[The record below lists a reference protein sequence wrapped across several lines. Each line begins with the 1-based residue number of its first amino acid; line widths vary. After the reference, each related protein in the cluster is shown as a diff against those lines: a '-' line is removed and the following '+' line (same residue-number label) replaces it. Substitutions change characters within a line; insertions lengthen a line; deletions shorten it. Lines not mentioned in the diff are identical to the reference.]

1 MRCRWPCFVGLW
13 IGDAVSMTE
22 TLGKARTNPF
32 VVAAAILFVIL
43 SVVVICAG
51 GASPANPLYA
61 WGGLNRLLF
70 LEINSF
76 HTPLWD
82 ALMLT
87 MTALGDHGNFLRY
100 LAIALLLSLWRPSW
114 LPRRNVL
121 VFFVGYGITALIAI
135 QLKHWLDFPRPLLA
149 LGHVVHVVG
158 RPEYHQSFPSGHAV
172 FSVLLAAS
180 LSYRTPAPLQ
190 VALWVFA
197 FLVCLSRLSL
207 GAHFPADVL
216 GGALIAC
223 LTVFSLHWLLK
234 RRPRVIF

>member
-1 MRCRWPCFVGLW
+1 MSRLMDGTASR
-13 IGDAVSMTE
+13 
-22 TLGKARTNPF
+22 ARTNPF
-32 VVAAAILFVIL
+32 VVAAAILFVIAL
-43 SVVVICAG
+43 IVVVICAG

-70 LEINSF
+70 LEINGF
-76 HTPLWD
+76 HTPFWD

-100 LAIALLLSLWRPSW
+100 LAIALLVSLWRPSW

-149 LGHVVHVVG
+149 LGQVVHVVG
-158 RPEYHQSFPSGHAV
+158 RPEFHHSFPSGHAV

-180 LSYRTPAPLQ
+180 LSEQAAGLLRWLLWSY
-190 VALWVFA
+190 AL
-197 FLVCLSRLSL
+197 LVCLSRLSL

-216 GGALIAC
+216 GGALIAY
-223 LTVFSLHWLLK
+223 LTVFSLRWLLK
-234 RRPRVIF
+234 RRRRVIF

>member
-1 MRCRWPCFVGLW
+1 MSRLMDWV
-13 IGDAVSMTE
+13 VSR
-22 TLGKARTNPF
+22 ARANRF
-32 VVAAAILFVIL
+32 VVAAAILFVVL
-43 SVVVICAG
+43 SLVLLVCAG

-61 WGGLNRLLF
+61 WGGLNHLLF
-70 LEINSF
+70 LDINGF
-76 HTPLWD
+76 HAPLWD
-82 ALMLT
+82 ALMLA

-100 LAIALLLSLWRPSW
+100 LAIALLVSLWRPSW

-149 LGHVVHVVG
+149 LGQLVHVVG
-158 RPEYHQSFPSGHAV
+158 RPEFYHSFPSGHAI
-172 FSVLLAAS
+172 FAVLLAAS
-180 LSYRTPAPLQ
+180 LSYRAPAPLR

-197 FLVCLSRLSL
+197 FMVCLSRLAL

-216 GGALIAC
+216 GGALIAY

-234 RRPRVIF
+234 RRF